1 MAQKSAKLKRQRFAL
16 TLTLS
21 APAVAVAA
29 AILKSAKVAPLKNR
43 YADGNTDLMLRYTK
57 KFLLSFQI

>member
-29 AILKSAKVAPLKNR
+29 AILKSAKVAPLRNR
-43 YADGNTDLMLRYTK
+43 YSGGKPENYQAHA
-57 KFLLSFQI
+57 SFQF